1 MTDKFKKIDDLIEV
15 LDNLY
20 NLSDK
25 TLTNLQPLD
34 ELIASKAQETVDDV
48 CIRLS
53 DKINSELSIKR
64 ADLVNCLHNQYS
76 TSQEIVTKFSPVAT
90 AINNLSL
97 PTKLDDVI
105 SILTDTINSLKNFA
119 ELFLGPYKEAIEFTI
134 QLTPKLIELSK
145 QIDKISKLPSKIP
158 PIPNQ
163 PNLNY
168 DKLKIKVDPITLD
181 EIKTGNRTS
190 N

>member
-53 DKINSELSIKR
+53 DKLNSELSIKR
-64 ADLVNCLHNQYS
+64 IDLVNWLHNQYS
-76 TSQEIVTKFSPVAT
+76 TSQEIVT
-90 AINNLSL
+90 
-97 PTKLDDVI
+97 
-105 SILTDTINSLKNFA
+105 
-119 ELFLGPYKEAIEFTI
+119 
-134 QLTPKLIELSK
+134 
-145 QIDKISKLPSKIP
+145 
-158 PIPNQ
+158 
-163 PNLNY
+163 
-168 DKLKIKVDPITLD
+168 
-181 EIKTGNRTS
+181 
-190 N
+190 